1 MIIYLPLDKF
11 NINYIFFGESTK
23 NTVIQNGTFIRV
35 LYSTE
40 NIIMNG
46 IYLYVPLTISNY
58 NAYKC
63 IIDTLN
69 PLTKSYINK
78 IILIEKNLLDKYNS
92 NKNKIYKLAQQL
104 QQNNIKLFNIN
115 NDIKNIILKISG
127 LWEDE
132 TSIGITY
139 KFINY

>member
-63 IIDTLN
+63 NIDILN
-69 PLTKSYINK
+69 PSTKYYINQ
-78 IILIEKNLLDKYNS
+78 IIIIEKNLLDKYNS
-92 NKNKIYKLAQQL
+92 NKNKIYKLAEQL

>member
-63 IIDTLN
+63 IIDILN
-69 PLTKSYINK
+69 PLTKSYIN
-78 IILIEKNLLDKYNS
+78 EFRFKY
-92 NKNKIYKLAQQL
+92 YM
-104 QQNNIKLFNIN
+104 
-115 NDIKNIILKISG
+115 G
-127 LWEDE
+127 
-132 TSIGITY
+132 
-139 KFINY
+139 

>member
-1 MIIYLPLDKF
+1 MIVYLPLDEF

-23 NTVIQNGTFIRV
+23 NTVIQNGTFIRL

-40 NIIMNG
+40 NMVMNG
-46 IYLYVPLTISNY
+46 IYLYVPLNISNY

-63 IIDTLN
+63 NIDIKDMSTV
-69 PLTKSYINK
+69 SYINK
-78 IILIEKNLLDKYNS
+78 LTLIEKNLLNKYNS
-92 NKNKIYKLAQQL
+92 NKNKIYKLAEQL
-104 QQNNIKLFNIN
+104 KLNNIKLFNIN
-115 NDIKNIILKISG
+115 NNIKNIILKISG

-132 TSIGITY
+132 TSVGITY